1 MPTLNQMPKH
11 TARLSKT
18 AHDVSQSLAFTAAPG
33 MLLPVYKDILV
44 GGDKIDFTPS
54 IFSRLTPLIAPA
66 LCDIEVYLD
75 TFFVPMDML
84 YSFFGNQLFQVREHF
99 SSQFDGNIQSG
110 LRDDF
115 PLFNL
120 NDFNFGGV
128 WSQDPDSS
136 DYYDHWGYQASNLP
150 NDGVN
155 FENLGSSRFRLL
167 DSLGLNPWALFAER
181 SSDQNPPINM
191 GANPR
196 IFPWQLLAYQC
207 IYQFYY
213 RMDDWEAF
221 TASNF
226 NVDKLVAGYPH
237 ESWLHCLPEWSVLR
251 YRPFLKDYF
260 TSLKRNP
267 LVAGEN
273 LLPYQNEGGDVFNGQ
288 QPFEFESIHSFLG
301 DNRFLPLD
309 PNANEPSASSVF
321 RNASTQV
328 DIGGSNTSYITTA
341 NIRAAFALEKLMRI
355 TGRAGKNY
363 DAQMLAHFG
372 VKIPHDVKHQIS
384 HLGTSKGKFSLGEVT
399 SLASTENAE
408 LGDFAGRGSVA
419 FRGSNIKFTAPCHG
433 VLMCL
438 FSAVPK
444 VRYVGTFDKENALV
458 NRYDL
463 PTPEFMD
470 LGMQPLWAF
479 EAQSGILQE
488 LSGSGE
494 DPSEGAY
501 FRGGDWRLGWQY
513 NYEQY
518 KRKFDRVSEAFR
530 NPSDGYNR
538 SVDNAYKNW
547 VMGKLPFNSL
557 PTIVGPSQ
565 TPDSYQNYFNLSAY
579 NFFCPPTILNQLL
592 QVPYSV
598 EWSDE
603 YFTKPWLLY
612 QRDPFVCDFH
622 ADCTKL
628 SFLSR
633 YGEPQL

>member
-1 MPTLNQMPKH
+1 MPKH

-18 AHDVSQSLAFTAAPG
+18 AHDLSQSIAFTAAPG

-66 LCDIEVYLD
+66 LCDIEVFLD

-110 LRDDF
+110 MREDF

-120 NDFNFGGV
+120 NDFNFGGP
-128 WSQDPDSS
+128 WSQDYTDA
-136 DYYDHWGYQASNLP
+136 DYLDRWGYTARDFWN
-150 NDGVN
+150 VN
-155 FENLGSSRFRLL
+155 FENFGSSRFRLF
-167 DSLGLNPWALFAER
+167 DMLGLNPWALFQEGG
-181 SSDQNPPINM
+181 SGSQGMTPFNI

-221 TASNF
+221 SASDF
-226 NVDKLVAGYPH
+226 NIDKSVTGYPQ
-237 ESWLHCLPEWSVLR
+237 ESFLHCNPQWAQLR

-273 LLPYQNEGGDVFNGQ
+273 LLPLQVLGGDTFDGQ
-288 QPFEFESIHSFLG
+288 MPFSSEQIHSFLG
-301 DNRFLPLD
+301 DNQFSPTTPD
-309 PNANEPSASSVF
+309 GYDIQEPTR
-321 RNASTQV
+321 RNSSTQIDV
-328 DIGGSNTSYITTA
+328 TSGSTGLASTA
-341 NIRAAFALEKLMRI
+341 NIRASFALEKLMRI

-372 VKIPHDVKHQIS
+372 VKVPHDVKHQIS

-488 LSGSGE
+488 VSGSGD

-557 PTIVGPSQ
+557 PSITGSHQ
-565 TPDSYQNYFNLSAY
+565 TSDSYQNYFNLSVY
-579 NFFCPPTILNQLL
+579 NFLCPPTILNQLL

-598 EWSDE
+598 EWSND
-603 YFTKPWLLY
+603 YYSKPWLLY
-612 QRDPFVCDFH
+612 QKDPFVCDFH

>member
-1 MPTLNQMPKH
+1 MPKH

-18 AHDVSQSLAFTAAPG
+18 AHDLSQSIAFTAAPG

-66 LCDIEVYLD
+66 LCDINVYLD

-99 SSQFDGNIQSG
+99 SSQFDGNIQIG
-110 LRDDF
+110 LHEDF

-120 NDFNFGGV
+120 NDFNFGGP
-128 WSQDPDSS
+128 WSQDWTSS
-136 DYYDHWGYQASNLP
+136 AHYDRWGNQASDIDEIISPDVLS
-150 NDGVN
+150 
-155 FENLGSSRFRLL
+155 FENLGSSRFRLF
-167 DSLGLNPWALFAER
+167 DMLGLNPWALFVDAAGTQVQP
-181 SSDQNPPINM
+181 SFNL

-213 RMDDWEAF
+213 RMDDWEEF

-226 NVDKLVAGYPH
+226 NVDKVVTGYPH
-237 ESWLHCLPEWSVLR
+237 ESFLHCNPEWSKLR

-267 LVAGEN
+267 LVSGEN
-273 LLPYQNEGGDVFNGQ
+273 LLPLHGGGDDALDGQ
-288 QPFEFESIHSFLG
+288 QPFSLEDVRNFLG
-301 DNRFLPLD
+301 GTSFSPINNDDTDVLSPTRSNSGTQID
-309 PNANEPSASSVF
+309 VGYNSAV
-321 RNASTQV
+321 
-328 DIGGSNTSYITTA
+328 TTA

-355 TGRAGKNY
+355 TGRADKNY

-372 VKIPHDVKHQIS
+372 VKVPHDVKHQIS

-399 SLASTENAE
+399 SMASTENAE

-488 LSGSGE
+488 VSGSGD
-494 DPSEGAY
+494 DPSVGAY
-501 FRGGDWRLGWQY
+501 FRGGDWRIGWQY

-557 PTIVGPSQ
+557 PTITGGTQ
-565 TPDSYQNYFNLSAY
+565 TSDSYENYFNLSVY
-579 NFFCPPTILNQLL
+579 NFLCPPTILNQLL

-598 EWSDE
+598 EWSNE
-603 YFTKPWLLY
+603 YFSKPWLIY
-612 QRDPFVCDFH
+612 QKDPFVCDFH